1 MALIHHASAVIFRE
15 INCEAVRDHVQHLQ
29 PLVTR
34 EAYFQSLK
42 EYAPVIPDSLDLEEP
57 PRPPFNL
64 RKAMEMSEKLYAKIV
79 DRIRTKKQKE
89 KDLKEEEDKAKRKLE
104 EEVANGKPEKLL
116 DDVIDAKVSAI
127 LAERDGDICDDS
139 QNQEE
144 LDAKAAKLV
153 QILRDQTQKNGGS
166 PSGGSGQNSKK
177 EKKKKGKGKGKDKS
191 KSKHTKK
198 EEKAIPVNSSQST
211 NVTSPSQ
218 HKPPPWR
225 ETAGENQGWNPR
237 KHLQDWSWKPKPNT
251 SWWKRIPGQAKDY
264 RGVNNGE
271 YKANQW
277 ASWTRR
283 KQRGQS
289 FL

>member
-1 MALIHHASAVIFRE
+1 MALIRHASAVIFRE

-34 EAYFQSLK
+34 DAYFQSLK

-104 EEVANGKPEKLL
+104 EEVANGTSEKLL

-127 LAERDGDICDDS
+127 LAERDGGICDDS

-144 LDAKAAKLV
+144 LDTKAAKLV
-153 QILRDQTQKNGGS
+153 QLLRDQTPKMEAPRVEARGRIQKRR
-166 PSGGSGQNSKK
+166 KRKKARAK
-177 EKKKKGKGKGKDKS
+177 EK
-191 KSKHTKK
+191 TR
-198 EEKAIPVNSSQST
+198 A
-211 NVTSPSQ
+211 
-218 HKPPPWR
+218 
-225 ETAGENQGWNPR
+225 
-237 KHLQDWSWKPKPNT
+237 
-251 SWWKRIPGQAKDY
+251 
-264 RGVNNGE
+264 
-271 YKANQW
+271 KANKQKK
-277 ASWTRR
+277 RR
-283 KQRGQS
+283 KQYPSVHLSQQM
-289 FL
+289 